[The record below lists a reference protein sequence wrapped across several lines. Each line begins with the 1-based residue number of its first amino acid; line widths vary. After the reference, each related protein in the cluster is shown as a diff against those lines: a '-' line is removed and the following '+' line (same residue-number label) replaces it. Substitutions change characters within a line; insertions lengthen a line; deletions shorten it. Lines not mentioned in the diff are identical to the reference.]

1 MSLDAPSAPAPE
13 AVEVRTPARIHIG
26 MLSFGHAGRR
36 AYGGVGV
43 MLDRP
48 GVVLRAWRS
57 PRFEARGPLADRALQ
72 FARQC
77 AVDRGGGP
85 LSCTIEVVS
94 APRSHVGLGSGTQLG
109 LAVAA
114 AIDALAAV
122 PDAADPGQCRA
133 VGSQPPRVPRI
144 VGGERRFGEQD
155 AVGLARVSGRGRR
168 SCVGVYGFGGGGLIV
183 EAGRAVTMPSVTEDD
198 ATRAFSPLVA
208 RVHLPEAWR
217 CVLLIRR
224 DAVGLHGEA
233 ERAAFGALPPM
244 ACEVSAELARIAL
257 LELVPAASE
266 GRFAE
271 FSDAVRRYG
280 RLAGLP
286 FEPAAH
292 AVPHAAATTALLD
305 ALADMGAPGAQSSW
319 GPAVMACCDSSAA
332 ARSLVERLGA
342 AGIADDHDVTIAR
355 FDSVGA
361 TLRVLA

>member
-1 MSLDAPSAPAPE
+1 MSLDASSAPAPE

-57 PRFEARGPLADRALQ
+57 ARFEARGPLADRALQ

-77 AVDRGGGP
+77 VVDGGEGP
-85 LSCTIEVVS
+85 LPCTIDVVS
-94 APRSHVGLGSGTQLG
+94 APRSHMGLGSGTQLG

-114 AIDALAAV
+114 ALEALAPV
-122 PDAADPGQCRA
+122 PDAAGSGRGSAAGSPSREPG
-133 VGSQPPRVPRI
+133 RI
-144 VGGERRFGEQD
+144 AGERRFSERE
-155 AVGLARVSGRGRR
+155 AIGLARVSGRGRR

-183 EAGRAVTMPSVTEDD
+183 EAGRVVATTSIKEDD
-198 ATRAFSPLVA
+198 AARPFSPLVA
-208 RVHLPEAWR
+208 RVHLPEAWC

-233 ERAAFGALPPM
+233 ERTAFGALPPM
-244 ACEVSAELARIAL
+244 AREVSAELARIAL
-257 LELVPAASE
+257 LELVPAATE

-271 FSDAVRRYG
+271 FSNAVRRYG
-280 RLAGLP
+280 QLAGVP

-305 ALADMGAPGAQSSW
+305 ALADMGAPAAQSSW

-332 ARSLVERLGA
+332 ARSLVDRLEA
-342 AGIADDHDVTIAR
+342 AGIADDHDVMIAG
-355 FDSVGA
+355 FDAIGA

>member
-1 MSLDAPSAPAPE
+1 M
-13 AVEVRTPARIHIG
+13 
-26 MLSFGHAGRR
+26 
-36 AYGGVGV
+36 
-43 MLDRP
+43 
-48 GVVLRAWRS
+48 
-57 PRFEARGPLADRALQ
+57 
-72 FARQC
+72 
-77 AVDRGGGP
+77 
-85 LSCTIEVVS
+85 
-94 APRSHVGLGSGTQLG
+94 
-109 LAVAA
+109 
-114 AIDALAAV
+114 
-122 PDAADPGQCRA
+122 
-133 VGSQPPRVPRI
+133 
-144 VGGERRFGEQD
+144 
-155 AVGLARVSGRGRR
+155 
-168 SCVGVYGFGGGGLIV
+168 
-183 EAGRAVTMPSVTEDD
+183 
-198 ATRAFSPLVA
+198 RAFSPLVA

-224 DAVGLHGEA
+224 DAIGLHGEA
-233 ERAAFGALPPM
+233 ERTAFGSLPPM
-244 ACEVSAELARIAL
+244 ACEVSAELARIAI

-319 GPAVMACCDSSAA
+319 GPAVMACCESSAA

-355 FDSVGA
+355 FDAIGA

>member
-114 AIDALAAV
+114 AID
-122 PDAADPGQCRA
+122 
-133 VGSQPPRVPRI
+133 
-144 VGGERRFGEQD
+144 
-155 AVGLARVSGRGRR
+155 
-168 SCVGVYGFGGGGLIV
+168 
-183 EAGRAVTMPSVTEDD
+183 
-198 ATRAFSPLVA
+198 
-208 RVHLPEAWR
+208 
-217 CVLLIRR
+217 
-224 DAVGLHGEA
+224 
-233 ERAAFGALPPM
+233 
-244 ACEVSAELARIAL
+244 
-257 LELVPAASE
+257 
-266 GRFAE
+266 
-271 FSDAVRRYG
+271 
-280 RLAGLP
+280 
-286 FEPAAH
+286 
-292 AVPHAAATTALLD
+292 
-305 ALADMGAPGAQSSW
+305 
-319 GPAVMACCDSSAA
+319 
-332 ARSLVERLGA
+332 
-342 AGIADDHDVTIAR
+342 
-355 FDSVGA
+355 
-361 TLRVLA
+361 